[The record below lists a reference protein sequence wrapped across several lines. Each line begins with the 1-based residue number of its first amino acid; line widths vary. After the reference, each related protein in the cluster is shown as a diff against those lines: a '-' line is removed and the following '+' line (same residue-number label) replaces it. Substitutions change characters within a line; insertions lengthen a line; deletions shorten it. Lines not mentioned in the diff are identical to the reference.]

1 MQRKNLKLMAVS
13 AVVIVI
19 CLLFSWAY
27 MDGGQVEQ
35 MRHAEVGDYMVL
47 DCVDSSEDGEVEYI
61 LTATVVGEDEAWNQT
76 VQWVYD
82 DGGLYYTKSEGNFF
96 TDVMGEIVGTET
108 VDSPYFGEI
117 ECNIYLQSD
126 GSLVWNPIGSNAFVM
141 DSYEENGVTTTRM
154 LVDTSMCGDV
164 PEFGHS
170 VEEDTVEVGDYYAY
184 EVCVYDDNGELT
196 DRFPN
201 VLMVHSVEG
210 DQVICGWIDGEDRY
224 TVSMSEF
231 LDHTSFDVSE
241 GSGLYLIDNR
251 TYGERLCTMITAG
264 SDEYLVGVDDG
275 VCYSYTQYFDGYS
288 MTFDLVYSPLVAGD
302 QEPTE
307 YRQDMQVG
315 DAYSLLLLD
324 RMDGRWTV
332 HIETNVVKEV
342 LGDTCIV
349 DVYYDGTFSHTD
361 EIQMNVDRE
370 DPDPTATMPISTPRG
385 VQEVNIYI
393 ISGVSA
399 STTIYWTDELG
410 VMIAE
415 IVVGMNGDMSTTV
428 LLWSTQ
434 YQ

>member
-1 MQRKNLKLMAVS
+1 
-13 AVVIVI
+13 
-19 CLLFSWAY
+19 
-27 MDGGQVEQ
+27 
-35 MRHAEVGDYMVL
+35 
-47 DCVDSSEDGEVEYI
+47 
-61 LTATVVGEDEAWNQT
+61 
-76 VQWVYD
+76 
-82 DGGLYYTKSEGNFF
+82 
-96 TDVMGEIVGTET
+96 
-108 VDSPYFGEI
+108 
-117 ECNIYLQSD
+117 
-126 GSLVWNPIGSNAFVM
+126 M

-210 DQVICGWIDGEDRY
+210 DQVTCGWIDGEDRY

-342 LGDTCIV
+342 IGDTCIV

-370 DPDPTATMPISTPRG
+370 DPYPTATMPISTPRG

>member
-1 MQRKNLKLMAVS
+1 M
-13 AVVIVI
+13 
-19 CLLFSWAY
+19 
-27 MDGGQVEQ
+27 
-35 MRHAEVGDYMVL
+35 
-47 DCVDSSEDGEVEYI
+47 
-61 LTATVVGEDEAWNQT
+61 
-76 VQWVYD
+76 
-82 DGGLYYTKSEGNFF
+82 
-96 TDVMGEIVGTET
+96 
-108 VDSPYFGEI
+108 
-117 ECNIYLQSD
+117 
-126 GSLVWNPIGSNAFVM
+126 
-141 DSYEENGVTTTRM
+141 
-154 LVDTSMCGDV
+154 
-164 PEFGHS
+164 
-170 VEEDTVEVGDYYAY
+170 
-184 EVCVYDDNGELT
+184 
-196 DRFPN
+196 
-201 VLMVHSVEG
+201 
-210 DQVICGWIDGEDRY
+210 
-224 TVSMSEF
+224 
-231 LDHTSFDVSE
+231 
-241 GSGLYLIDNR
+241 
-251 TYGERLCTMITAG
+251 G
-264 SDEYLVGVDDG
+264 SDEYLVGVGDG

-302 QEPTE
+302 QEPIE